1 MKLVIDT
8 TDVFVIFD
16 SHSRPSHPDGAV
28 FILNTSIHRTAARL
42 KEILP
47 VDRRL
52 LSDSDMQWQAQL
64 LAHYSGHIFVSK
76 GTKQS
81 PAHFTQTVVESSL
94 AILALRAEVSDLKL
108 RLSILTSENERLQ
121 AEVQTTEAQR
131 GRTKTQP
138 ASSKHYSFDGH
149 RSRSGS
155 QRRINAVPG
164 PSRVPNRHNA
174 EQTAHKQREWDENGR
189 HRRAQKERLAR
200 TSRRHFKCRICMEEH
215 VEDNVARI
223 DSCGHRFCR
232 ECVRSYVEFTLGQH
246 RFPILCP
253 VCMTDQIKGEP
264 GGVWLT
270 FATSK
275 QVNSSYTSVV
285 TNSLVQQIG
294 ITEKQY
300 EIWIELE
307 MAQLSILLHCRE

>member
-1 MKLVIDT
+1 MKLVIDI

-42 KEILP
+42 KEIFP

-64 LAHYSGHIFVSK
+64 LANYSGHIFVSK

-131 GRTKTQP
+131 GRTKPTLHHLNIIVLMATALVQDLNGGLMQFP
-138 ASSKHYSFDGH
+138 DHREFPTATMLSRQHTSS
-149 RSRSGS
+149 
-155 QRRINAVPG
+155 
-164 PSRVPNRHNA
+164 
-174 EQTAHKQREWDENGR
+174 ENGMKMDDIGV
-189 HRRAQKERLAR
+189 HRRRG
-200 TSRRHFKCRICMEEH
+200 SRGPA
-215 VEDNVARI
+215 D
-223 DSCGHRFCR
+223 D
-232 ECVRSYVEFTLGQH
+232 
-246 RFPILCP
+246 ILNA
-253 VCMTDQIKGEP
+253 GF
-264 GGVWLT
+264 VWKST
-270 FATSK
+270 
-275 QVNSSYTSVV
+275 
-285 TNSLVQQIG
+285 
-294 ITEKQY
+294 
-300 EIWIELE
+300 
-307 MAQLSILLHCRE
+307 

>member
-121 AEVQTTEAQR
+121 TEVQTTEAQR
-131 GRTKTQP
+131 GRIKTQP
-138 ASSKHYSFDGH
+138 ASSKHYSSDGH

-164 PSRVPNRHNA
+164 PSRVLSRHNA

-232 ECVRSYVEFTLGQH
+232 ECVRNYVAFKLREN
-246 RFPILCP
+246 RFPVLCP
-253 VCMTDQIKGEP
+253 VCMTEQKGEP
-264 GGVWLT
+264 GGV
-270 FATSK
+270 
-275 QVNSSYTSVV
+275 
-285 TNSLVQQIG
+285 
-294 ITEKQY
+294 
-300 EIWIELE
+300 
-307 MAQLSILLHCRE
+307 

>member
-16 SHSRPSHPDGAV
+16 SHSRPSHPDEAV

-42 KEILP
+42 KEILQ

-64 LAHYSGHIFVSK
+64 LANYSGHIFVSR

-94 AILALRAEVSDLKL
+94 AILALQAEVSDLKL

-121 AEVQTTEAQR
+121 AEVQMTEAQR
-131 GRTKTQP
+131 GRTKTP
-138 ASSKHYSFDGH
+138 ASSNHYSSDNH
-149 RSRSGS
+149 RSGSGS
-155 QRRINAVPG
+155 QRRVDAVPG
-164 PSRVPNRHNA
+164 PSRVLNRHSA
-174 EQTAHKQREWDENGR
+174 EQTAHKRREWDENGR
-189 HRRAQKERLAR
+189 QRRAQKGWLAR
-200 TSRRHFKCRICMEEH
+200 TSRRHFKCRICMEDH

-270 FATSK
+270 FATSEG
-275 QVNSSYTSVV
+275 VNSLYTSVV

-294 ITEKQY
+294 ITEEQY
-300 EIWIELE
+300 ETWIELE